1 MEYFFFLSRRWISSA
16 SSLRRVQQREAAEEF
31 LARLSETGY
40 KPEKPSAFRRFIS
53 EIRLWLRERG
63 FFVFHLSDDDIAS
76 IISKSVRAGLA
87 KKKGTSKFPL
97 GVGDQTARFA
107 VGEEGTDEYGGVRS
121 GADNLGLAAELE
133 NEQDLDILTEIKKLS
148 EKGGTEPN
156 SQYHTD
162 SINKLH

>member
-1 MEYFFFLSRRWISSA
+1 MKPDTSRKNRQPSGGLFPK
-16 SSLRRVQQREAAEEF
+16 LRLR
-31 LARLSETGY
+31 
-40 KPEKPSAFRRFIS
+40 
-53 EIRLWLRERG
+53 LREIG
-63 FFVFHLSDDDIAS
+63 FFVSHLPDDDIAS

-97 GVGDQTARFA
+97 GVGEQTARFA
-107 VGEEGTDEYGGVRS
+107 VGKESTDEYGGVRN
-121 GADNLGLAAELE
+121 GTDNLGLAAELE

-162 SINKLH
+162 SINKPHQKHKKSNRF